1 MKRFI
6 VFLAVAL
13 MPLMIQAK
21 DIYTFR
27 LTEMATKQKT
37 GNRWGN
43 WTDWEKIDEVAV
55 INIDRLKI
63 YLGDSSYT
71 ITKCGETEEQKD
83 GGVIL
88 NFNCYDNDNDDC
100 NVRLRV
106 TGDGDWQ
113 MYLDYDSFSIALNM
127 EEME

>member
-1 MKRFI
+1 MKKFI
-6 VFLAVAL
+6 VFLAVAM

-63 YLGDSSYT
+63 YL
-71 ITKCGETEEQKD
+71 
-83 GGVIL
+83 
-88 NFNCYDNDNDDC
+88 
-100 NVRLRV
+100 
-106 TGDGDWQ
+106 
-113 MYLDYDSFSIALNM
+113 
-127 EEME
+127 